1 VTGVPPLVSA
11 SWLREHLHRPDL
23 LVVDVRVESTPPA
36 AQGEPW
42 GARPQREEW
51 AAGHVPGAAFVDLVH
66 ELSDAGSPF
75 PYAAPTDAQAD
86 ALFERLGVHERTH
99 VVLYDAQQNAFAS
112 RARLVLRDLGLAH
125 VSVLDGGIQAW
136 RAAGG
141 DLSTDVPSFPRG
153 TFRAREHGGLLVGRE
168 AVPQAEQLVNT
179 LRRAQWDGT
188 EISSY
193 ARRGQIPGSLEAP
206 AADLIDE
213 STGRFVPLER
223 ARAAFAASG
232 VDLDRPILLYCG
244 GGVTASKSALVLEL
258 LGARGV
264 AVYDGSLSE
273 WAADPDLPLELA

>member
-1 VTGVPPLVSA
+1 VTGVRPLVSA
-11 SWLREHLHRPDL
+11 SWLRERLQRPDL
-23 LVVDVRVESTPPA
+23 LVVDVGVESTPPNV
-36 AQGEPW
+36 QGEPW

-51 AAGHVPGAAFVDLVH
+51 TAGHVPGAAFVDLVH

-75 PYAAPTDAQAD
+75 PYTAPTDAQAD
-86 ALFERLGVHERTH
+86 VLFERLGVHERTH

-112 RARLVLRDLGLAH
+112 RARLVLRHLGLER

-136 RAAGG
+136 LAAGG
-141 DLSTDVPSFPRG
+141 ELSTDVPSFPRG
-153 TFRAREHGGLLVGRE
+153 TFRVRERRALLVGRE
-168 AVPQAEQLVNT
+168 AVPRAEQLVNT

-258 LGARGV
+258 LGACDV

-273 WAADPDLPLELA
+273 WAASPDLPLELS